1 MRSGPTA
8 SDGRAPS
15 RLTVLFVDQGVSFGG
30 SLVVAAN
37 LARALDPQRVRCI
50 VAAEADWKFLRH
62 QFPSTAELRQ
72 IRHGVNYQHWARVD
86 AMASRLPTVPL
97 QKLLRYSLAIV
108 QLAINSAYISRLLW
122 LVLRERVDLI
132 HLNNGVGNPEA
143 FLVTLLTRRPFVVH
157 VHGVDEMSF
166 LPRYFLRRSRHLVSI
181 SESVTAALLANGV
194 VADKV
199 RTIPNP
205 VRVEPRP
212 ASARTEMRARFGWP
226 DDAPVVGIVGRI
238 VRWKGQ
244 LEFLRAA
251 REALG
256 RVPRAR
262 VALVG
267 DSADGYGGYMA
278 EVRSLVEESGLGDRV
293 TFTGFVEDVASIYT
307 ALDVVV
313 HASIDP
319 EPFGLVITEAMSQGV
334 PVIASSLG
342 APREIITD
350 GRTGFLVDPRDTT
363 LLAQRIERLLVDPA
377 ERRRI
382 GEAGR
387 EHVLRTYDLSKYAAE
402 FEAVYRTAAA
412 SPP

>member
-1 MRSGPTA
+1 MSIAQTTA
-8 SDGRAPS
+8 EGSEPG

-37 LARALDPQRVRCI
+37 LTRALDPGRVRCI

-62 QFPSTAELRQ
+62 HFPATADIRQ

-86 AMASRLPTVPL
+86 AFASRLPTVPL
-97 QKLLRYSLAIV
+97 QKLLRYSLAVV
-108 QLAINSAYISRLLW
+108 QLAINSVYIARLLW
-122 LVLRERVDLI
+122 LVRRERVDLI

-143 FLVTLLTRRPFVVH
+143 FLVTLLVRRPYVVH

-181 SESVTAALLANGV
+181 SESVTSALLANGV
-194 VADKV
+194 EPARV
-199 RTIPNP
+199 RTVPNP
-205 VRVEPRP
+205 VRVEQRP
-212 ASARTEMRARFGWP
+212 ASARAETRARYGWP
-226 DDAPVVGIVGRI
+226 DDVPVVGIVGRI

-251 REALG
+251 REALV

-278 EVRSLVEESGLGDRV
+278 EVRSFVEESGIADRV
-293 TFTGFVEDVASIYT
+293 TFTGFVEDVASIYA

-334 PVIASSLG
+334 PVIASTLG

-350 GRTGFLVDPRDTT
+350 DRTGFLVDPSDTAR
-363 LLAQRIERLLVDPA
+363 LAQRIERLLVDPA

-387 EHVLRTYDLSKYAAE
+387 EHVLRTYDLSRYASE
-402 FEAVYRTAAA
+402 FEEVYRTAVAA
-412 SPP
+412 PP